1 MIDYVKKNFDFIWGQ
16 NSGRASKLT
25 INFFSGKMFGIPQ
38 SEPVKLHLVKTTMTN
53 LGSQKAGMILKV
65 TSSIQPPLHIT

>member
-25 INFFSGKMFGIPQ
+25 IIFFSGKMFGIPQ
-38 SEPVKLHLVKTTMTN
+38 SEPVKLHLVKTSMPN
-53 LGSQKAGMILKV
+53 LGY
-65 TSSIQPPLHIT
+65 